1 MLEAANK
8 QQKPDSVA
16 TNNSINND
24 ESQQQQPPRRQGQ
37 SSATTAAT
45 VTSPSA
51 NPPSS
56 VVVEVD
62 GSGGN
67 SRFDLAHFEPVRI
80 LNNNSTH
87 KTVSL
92 LGHFGNLSRDSY
104 AIVVLEKTAFTEAQ
118 LQNNSTSGR
127 REEVTTAD
135 SDVEKSTTKTTTSSE
150 SESNN
155 SSTIAAEQEAAA
167 GGRSFFS
174 PKSNLRTEFIN
185 DIYGNFLCVTD
196 PEVNQLKVT
205 IIYPASEK
213 HISKYSAHAR
223 YLVEETVHDYR
234 SVTLPH
240 LEQEQLSLEWLY
252 NILEHRKEKD
262 RIVYEDPSEE
272 TGFILLPDLKW
283 DGKTV
288 EQLYLLALVRPKG
301 IKSLRDLTTAH
312 LPLLRNLKDNGTRA
326 IKERYGIDS
335 DHLRIYVH
343 YQPSFYHLHVH
354 FTYLKHDPPGIHC
367 EKSHL
372 LTTIIE
378 NIELVPDYY
387 QKVTLSCVLSETDK
401 LYAKLKAAKKKVD
414 EEPEAKRAKIE

>member
-8 QQKPDSVA
+8 QQKPDSVEP
-16 TNNSINND
+16 NNSISHD
-24 ESQQQQPPRRQGQ
+24 ESQQHPPRRQGQ
-37 SSATTAAT
+37 PAATTAAAT
-45 VTSPSA
+45 VVSPA

-56 VVVEVD
+56 VVVVD
-62 GSGGN
+62 GSSSSSN
-67 SRFDLAHFEPVRI
+67 SSFDLAHFEPVRI

-104 AIVVLEKTAFTEAQ
+104 AIIVLEKTAFTEVQ
-118 LQNNSTSGR
+118 LRNNSCR
-127 REEVTTAD
+127 EVTTAD
-135 SDVEKSTTKTTTSSE
+135 ATTSSE
-150 SESNN
+150 SEQNN
-155 SSTIAAEQEAAA
+155 SSTIAEEAA
-167 GGRSFFS
+167 GVRSFFS
-174 PKSNLRTEFIN
+174 AKSHLRTEFIN
-185 DIYGNFLCVTD
+185 DIYGNFLCITD
-196 PEVNQLKVT
+196 PEVNQLKVS

-272 TGFILLPDLKW
+272 TGFILLPDLK
-283 DGKTV
+283 
-288 EQLYLLALVRPKG
+288 
-301 IKSLRDLTTAH
+301 
-312 LPLLRNLKDNGTRA
+312 
-326 IKERYGIDS
+326 
-335 DHLRIYVH
+335 
-343 YQPSFYHLHVH
+343 
-354 FTYLKHDPPGIHC
+354 HDPPGIHC

-372 LTTIIE
+372 LTTIID
-378 NIELVPDYY
+378 NLELVPDYY

-414 EEPEAKRAKIE
+414 EQPEAKRAKIE

>member
-1 MLEAANK
+1 MVLIMLEAAK
-8 QQKPDSVA
+8 LQESDSVNS
-16 TNNSINND
+16 NNTINSSNHDD
-24 ESQQQQPPRRQGQ
+24 EHHQRRQGQ
-37 SSATTAAT
+37 SASPISATAA
-45 VTSPSA
+45 VTSPA
-51 NPPSS
+51 NPTSS
-56 VVVEVD
+56 PVVVVG
-62 GSGGN
+62 GSTT
-67 SRFDLAHFEPVRI
+67 STSYDLAQFEPVRI

-87 KTVSL
+87 KSVSL
-92 LGHFGNLSRDSY
+92 LGHFGNLSRDKF
-104 AIVVLEKTAFTEAQ
+104 AIIVLEKTAFTEAQ
-118 LQNNSTSGR
+118 LRNYSV
-127 REEVTTAD
+127 VTKAAVTQTA
-135 SDVEKSTTKTTTSSE
+135 TTTTSSE
-150 SESNN
+150 SESEN
-155 SSTIAAEQEAAA
+155 SSTTAEVIVAAE
-167 GGRSFFS
+167 RSVFS
-174 PKSNLRTEFIN
+174 SKSHLRTEFIN

-205 IIYPASEK
+205 IIYPATEK

-223 YLVEETVHDYR
+223 FLLEETADDYR

-262 RIVYEDPSEE
+262 RIVYEDPSDEV
-272 TGFILLPDLKW
+272 GFILLPDLKW
-283 DGKTV
+283 DGKTL

-312 LPLLRNLKDNGTRA
+312 LPLLRNIRQGGIKA
-326 IKERYGIDS
+326 IKERYGISS

-378 NIELVPDYY
+378 NLELVPDYY
-387 QKVTLSCVLSETDK
+387 QRVTLSCVLSETDK
-401 LYAKLKAAKKKVD
+401 LYAKLKAAKENAD
-414 EEPEAKRAKIE
+414 EDQPEAKRTKIE

>member
-8 QQKPDSVA
+8 HQKPDSVE
-16 TNNSINND
+16 TNNSSKSISHV
-24 ESQQQQPPRRQGQ
+24 ESQQQQSRRQGQ
-37 SSATTAAT
+37 SAATTASAT
-45 VTSPSA
+45 VTSQA

-56 VVVEVD
+56 VVVVD
-62 GSGGN
+62 GSSSN
-67 SRFDLAHFEPVRI
+67 SNYDLAHFEPVRI

-104 AIVVLEKTAFTEAQ
+104 AIIVLEKTAFTEAQ
-118 LQNNSTSGR
+118 LRNNSCR
-127 REEVTTAD
+127 EVTTAGT
-135 SDVEKSTTKTTTSSE
+135 DVEKSTTTTSRE

-155 SSTIAAEQEAAA
+155 SSTIAEEAA
-167 GGRSFFS
+167 GERSFFTA
-174 PKSNLRTEFIN
+174 KSHLRTEFIN

-205 IIYPASEK
+205 IIYPASK
-213 HISKYSAHAR
+213 QHISKYSAHAR

-252 NILEHRKEKD
+252 NILEHRKETD

-288 EQLYLLALVRPKG
+288 EQLYLLALVHPKG
-301 IKSLRDLTTAH
+301 IKSLRDLTADH
-312 LPLLRNLKDNGTRA
+312 LPLLRNLKDSGTRA
-326 IKERYGIDS
+326 IKQRYGIDS

-378 NIELVPDYY
+378 NLELVSDYY

-401 LYAKLKAAKKKVD
+401 LYVKLKAAKKTAD
-414 EEPEAKRAKIE
+414 EQPEAKRAKLE

>member
-8 QQKPDSVA
+8 QRNPDSVEPK
-16 TNNSINND
+16 NNSSNSISYD
-24 ESQQQQPPRRQGQ
+24 ESQQQQQQQQSRRQGQ
-37 SSATTAAT
+37 SAAAT
-45 VTSPSA
+45 A
-51 NPPSS
+51 NPSPS
-56 VVVEVD
+56 VVVVD
-62 GSGGN
+62 GSSSSSN
-67 SRFDLAHFEPVRI
+67 SSFDLAHFEPVRI
-80 LNNNSTH
+80 LSNNSTH

-104 AIVVLEKTAFTEAQ
+104 AILVLEKTAFTEAQ
-118 LQNNSTSGR
+118 LRNSSSC
-127 REEVTTAD
+127 REDVTTAD
-135 SDVEKSTTKTTTSSE
+135 TDVEKSTTTTSSE
-150 SESNN
+150 SECNHR
-155 SSTIAAEQEAAA
+155 SSTVAEEADTAAA
-167 GGRSFFS
+167 GEGSFFS
-174 PKSNLRTEFIN
+174 PKSQLRTEFIN
-185 DIYGNFLCVTD
+185 DIYGNFLCVAD
-196 PEVNQLKVT
+196 PEVNQLKVS

-223 YLVEETVHDYR
+223 YLVEETVDDYR

-262 RIVYEDPSEE
+262 RIIYEDPSKE

-288 EQLYLLALVRPKG
+288 EQLYLLALVHPKG
-301 IKSLRDLTTAH
+301 IKSLRDLTPSH
-312 LPLLRNLKDNGTRA
+312 LPLLRNLKESGTRA

-378 NIELVPDYY
+378 NLELVPDYY

-401 LYAKLKAAKKKVD
+401 LYAKLKAAKEQAGEK
-414 EEPEAKRAKIE
+414 PEAKRAKLE

>member
-1 MLEAANK
+1 MLEVSKK
-8 QQKPDSVA
+8 QQEPDSVE
-16 TNNSINND
+16 TNNSINH
-24 ESQQQQPPRRQGQ
+24 ESQPSHQQQPRRQGQ
-37 SSATTAAT
+37 SEATA
-45 VTSPSA
+45 TSPVI
-51 NPPSS
+51 PPSS
-56 VVVEVD
+56 VVVVD
-62 GSGGN
+62 AGGTDGGY
-67 SRFDLAHFEPVRI
+67 DLAQFEPVRI

-92 LGHFGNLSRDSY
+92 LGHFGNLSRGSY
-104 AIVVLEKTAFTEAQ
+104 AIVVLEKTAFAEAQ
-118 LQNNSTSGR
+118 LRNSSCR
-127 REEVTTAD
+127 EVTTAD
-135 SDVEKSTTKTTTSSE
+135 TEDVGKSTTTSSSE
-150 SESNN
+150 SESNKL
-155 SSTIAAEQEAAA
+155 STITKEAA
-167 GGRSFFS
+167 GGGSFFS
-174 PKSNLRTEFIN
+174 AKSQLRTEFIN
-185 DIYGNFLCVTD
+185 DIYGNFRCVTD

-223 YLVEETVHDYR
+223 YIVEETADDYR

-262 RIVYEDPSEE
+262 RIIYEDPSEE

-288 EQLYLLALVRPKG
+288 EQLYLLALVRPRG
-301 IKSLRDLTTAH
+301 IKSLRDLSAAH
-312 LPLLRNLKDNGTRA
+312 LPLLRNLKESGTKA

-335 DHLRIYVH
+335 DHLRVYVH

-372 LTTIIE
+372 LTAIIE
-378 NIELVPDYY
+378 NLELVPDYY

-401 LYAKLKAAKKKVD
+401 LYAKLKAAKSKAD
-414 EEPEAKRAKIE
+414 DQPEAKRAKLE